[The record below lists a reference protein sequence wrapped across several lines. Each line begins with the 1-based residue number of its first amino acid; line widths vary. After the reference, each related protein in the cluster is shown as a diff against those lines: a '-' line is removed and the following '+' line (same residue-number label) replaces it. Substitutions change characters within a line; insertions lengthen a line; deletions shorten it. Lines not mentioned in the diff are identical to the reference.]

1 MPSRKRKMT
10 SDAVEILHRR
20 YYEGHPERLAELEA
34 ARASAAIARTVY
46 ELRTKARLSQAELA
60 ERIGVARAVISDLED
75 DDFEGDALGL
85 LQRIAGALDKT
96 IEIRVVPRKT
106 ERHAA

>member
-1 MPSRKRKMT
+1 MPIKKRNMT
-10 SDAVEILHRR
+10 SDAVQILHRR

-46 ELRTKARLSQAELA
+46 ELRTKARLSQDAMA
-60 ERIGVARAVISDLED
+60 QRIGVARTVIADLED

-85 LQRIAGALDKT
+85 LQRIAGALNKT
-96 IEIRVVPRKT
+96 VEIHVVPRKAK
-106 ERHAA
+106 RRAA

>member
-1 MPSRKRKMT
+1 MATRKRKPT
-10 SDAVEILHRR
+10 SDALEILHRR
-20 YYEGHPERLAELEA
+20 YYEGHPERLAELET

-46 ELRTKARLSQAELA
+46 ELRTKARLSQDDLA
-60 ERIGVARAVISDLED
+60 RRIGVASAVIADLED

-85 LQRIAGALDKT
+85 LQRIAGALNKT

-106 ERHAA
+106 KRRAA

>member
-1 MPSRKRKMT
+1 MPTRKRKMT

-20 YYEGHPERLAELEA
+20 YYDGHPERLAQLEA

-46 ELRTKARLSQAELA
+46 ELRTKARLSQDELA
-60 ERIGVARAVISDLED
+60 RRIGVTRAVIADLED

-85 LQRIAGALDKT
+85 LQRIAGALNKT
-96 IEIRVVPRKT
+96 VEIRVVPRKPK
-106 ERHAA
+106 RRAA

>member
-1 MPSRKRKMT
+1 MT

-34 ARASAAIARTVY
+34 ARASAAVARAAY
-46 ELRTKARLSQAELA
+46 ELRTKARLSQDELA
-60 ERIGVARAVISDLED
+60 RRIGVAKGLVADLED

-85 LQRIAGALDKT
+85 LQRIAGALNKT
-96 IEIRVVPRKT
+96 VEIRVVPRKAK
-106 ERHAA
+106 RRAA